1 VAGGLLTLVALGT
14 VKVISNGK
22 DSHPVGGVEQ
32 SAPSNVWPSGSL
44 DKATSGAGCFWCTET
59 MFQRLKGVKSVVVH
73 FRINCGVTFDAP
85 QLIRASSWP
94 KARASSQQSG
104 RLRVADTTPLS
115 LTFPGRSCESS
126 AAYIRESRPRKISA
140 PAVNVF

>member
-44 DKATSGAGCFWCTET
+44 EKATSGAGCFWCTET
-59 MFQRLKGVKSVVVH
+59 MFQRLKGVKS
-73 FRINCGVTFDAP
+73 G
-85 QLIRASSWP
+85 
-94 KARASSQQSG
+94 
-104 RLRVADTTPLS
+104 TPLS

-126 AAYIRESRPRKISA
+126 AASVREGRSRKVSLARG
-140 PAVNVF
+140 